1 MGDCLP
7 TIVIGINCER
17 TNHVVS
23 DASID
28 KSEDEVNSSE
38 EAEWREGP
46 VIPWSRDQSVN
57 NQER

>member
-17 TNHVVS
+17 TNHGAS

-28 KSEDEVNSSE
+28 QSEEEVDSSE
-38 EAEWREGP
+38 ETERKEGP
-46 VIPWSRDQSVN
+46 LIPRSRDQSVN